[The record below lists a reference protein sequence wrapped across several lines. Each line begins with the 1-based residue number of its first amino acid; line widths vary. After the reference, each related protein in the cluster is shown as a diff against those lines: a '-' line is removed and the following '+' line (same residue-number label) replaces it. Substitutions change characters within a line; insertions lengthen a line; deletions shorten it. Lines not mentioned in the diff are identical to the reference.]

1 MLSRSLLFLGLAA
14 SGSSQ
19 DAQCKAG
26 EQCSGEPAPF
36 AYGAGNAYGPNDIPL
51 ERPSNPH
58 HLFPYDIFGEA
69 AVPFLSE
76 EMATE
81 IGHVRNYCMFPPY
94 PWSLVAYDHL
104 VTHDILMAQPAVQG
118 AFAEFGVGEGGTSI
132 YFARKAKMHG
142 RKFLSVDS
150 FAGLPPPN
158 AQDNQYFV
166 EGDYGPPKGV
176 DNHKAFLDLV
186 ERMDVNDTVTVVK
199 GFFGDIEIPKDP
211 AFEQF
216 AFVHLDSDLYQ
227 SIYDSFMKIWDRVVP
242 GGFVIVDDYFHFV
255 QGPARAVADFFRD
268 HVGEPPVLFVL
279 PVHAVLIVKG
289 MTPCPNTVQAATAE
303 SSRPDWGDHLATRPV
318 FSRALDGN
326 FYSFQAIRSIPSL
339 HKTVEASV
347 ARVTQEYEMRKQN
360 NEPVHELE
368 RIRRNAESFL
378 GFMRYPD
385 DLAMA
390 SSVDLYRYL
399 VAFEDVIDLQE
410 AYDCRTGGRTKKN
423 EIRINKDS
431 FGDQSETSSEPLPEE

>member
-1 MLSRSLLFLGLAA
+1 MPDRV
-14 SGSSQ
+14 
-19 DAQCKAG
+19 K
-26 EQCSGEPAPF
+26 PVKK
-36 AYGAGNAYGPNDIPL
+36 NTT
-51 ERPSNPH
+51 
-58 HLFPYDIFGEA
+58 
-69 AVPFLSE
+69 PFLDE
-76 EMATE
+76 MMATE
-81 IGHVRNYCMFPPY
+81 IAHVRNYCMFPPY

-104 VTHDILMAQPAVQG
+104 ISNDILLSQPPVEG

-150 FAGLPPPN
+150 FAGLPKPN
-158 AQDNQYFV
+158 EHDNQYFL

-186 ERMDVNDTVTVVK
+186 DQMDVNDTVTVVK
-199 GFFGDIEIPKDP
+199 GFFGDIDIPEDP
-211 AFEQF
+211 AFAQF

-227 SIYDSFMKIWDRVVP
+227 SIYDSLMKIWHRVVP

-268 HVGEPPVLFVL
+268 VVGEPPVLHVL

-289 MTPCPNTVQAATAE
+289 LTPCTEGAKSSEAT
-303 SSRPDWGDHLATRPV
+303 SSRPDWGDAASTRPV
-318 FSRALDGN
+318 FTRALDGN
-326 FYSFQAIRSIPSL
+326 FYSFQALRSIPSL

-347 ARVTQEYEMRKQN
+347 DRVTKEYEMRKQN
-360 NEPVHELE
+360 GQPVHELE
-368 RIRRNAESFL
+368 RVRRNAESFL
-378 GFMRYPD
+378 GFLRYPSD
-385 DLAMA
+385 HALG

-423 EIRINKDS
+423 EIRINKDVH
-431 FGDQSETSSEPLPEE
+431 GDQGEASSSSDNLPSE